1 MLVVI
6 DTLQRVRGAGGDT
19 NAYANDYRDLEALK
33 ALADGNHLAILL
45 IHHLR
50 KREDED
56 PMNMISG
63 TMGISGATDSNFVLR
78 KDKRSSQTAT
88 LYCTGRDISYRELK
102 LAFDSQAHRWLL
114 LDDGAQ
120 EEPVPT
126 DPLVV
131 QLAEFLRAKR
141 EFSGTATELS
151 QALEPFTGER
161 ILPNVL
167 MKRLIR
173 HREQVGK
180 QGVLLET
187 SRTREARHIHLS
199 LHCDGSD
206 GNDGRSPTAS
216 VSDLLSQPS
225 QLSREQGAR
234 EEPPKNAR

>member
-1 MLVVI
+1 
-6 DTLQRVRGAGGDT
+6 
-19 NAYANDYRDLEALK
+19 
-33 ALADGNHLAILL
+33 
-45 IHHLR
+45 
-50 KREDED
+50 
-56 PMNMISG
+56 MNMISG

-173 HREQVGK
+173 HREQVEK
-180 QGVLLET
+180 QGVFLET
-187 SRTREARHIHLS
+187 SRTREARRIRLS
-199 LHCDGSD
+199 LCCDGSD
-206 GNDGRSPTAS
+206 GNDGKSSTGS
-216 VSDLLSQPS
+216 VSDFLSQPS
-225 QLSREQGAR
+225 QLSREKSENEA
-234 EEPPKNAR
+234 PAKNAR